1 MPRALVAQELL
12 LPSSLSA
19 QARCSSLSPRTD
31 IASSTSTHKQAT
43 MGFFSS
49 RPKEWSSYRAAQAG
63 SLPAH
68 HHHHLEASAASPYA
82 SPLAAHG
89 TDAHHLRELQ
99 ALSARMQAMQGER
112 GQLRD
117 GLYLQ
122 NRAGA
127 SASPGGAP
135 VQRRASMPASPRWT
149 SSSQHTA
156 QFQQTRAGP
165 PSPFLA
171 NSNVLSAT
179 SAARR
184 AVYGQGRAAG
194 PPSPVFPA
202 AGGGSDAHLDLHNML
217 REGVHAHARARASTV
232 PSALPASP
240 RRADHSQ
247 APLSAASADANA
259 NAAGMGPGPCPF
271 DAAGHRLASPSQPPL
286 ADHGVFSAPSPAP
299 APFSSPA
306 FGISDPSQIPAHC
319 GSGPAV
325 ARSSAGLDANGF
337 PAMPQ
342 MPHPPSQAGPAP
354 NAHIHT
360 HTQASG
366 PSYAVPFDPFQ
377 NTPRDVFGGPAY
389 QFPTPFA
396 GGMRV
401 GSGSMGM
408 AGGAGQQSEHPA
420 FRAGFGVGMGLQH
433 HHGFGVGHPSMA
445 VQPGMGASGGIYPG
459 QGYQPHGQGIAMS
472 MSTASSHHPGHSLF
486 A

>member
-1 MPRALVAQELL
+1 MVRPPVQTISATQSTAEQSAD
-12 LPSSLSA
+12 PILST
-19 QARCSSLSPRTD
+19 RR
-31 IASSTSTHKQAT
+31 
-43 MGFFSS
+43 
-49 RPKEWSSYRAAQAG
+49 RSSYRAAQAG

-68 HHHHLEASAASPYA
+68 HHHYLEASAASPYA

-89 TDAHHLRELQ
+89 TDAYRLRELQ
-99 ALSARMQAMQGER
+99 ALSARMQAMQGEMA
-112 GQLRD
+112 QLRD
-117 GLYLQ
+117 GLHLQ

-127 SASPGGAP
+127 GASPGGAP
-135 VQRRASMPASPRWT
+135 VQRRASMPASPR
-149 SSSQHTA
+149 SSPTTQHTA

-184 AVYGQGRAAG
+184 AVYGQGAAAG
-194 PPSPVFPA
+194 APSPVFSA
-202 AGGGSDAHLDLHNML
+202 AGAGSDAHLDLHGVL
-217 REGVHAHARARASTV
+217 REGTHAHARARASTV
-232 PSALPASP
+232 PGALPASP
-240 RRADHSQ
+240 RRADHSH
-247 APLSAASADANA
+247 APLSAASADANANA

-271 DAAGHRLASPSQPPL
+271 DAADHRLASPSLSPL
-286 ADHGVFSAPSPAP
+286 AGHGVSSAHAPSPAP

-306 FGISDPSQIPAHC
+306 FGISDPSQIPAYH
-319 GSGPAV
+319 GSSPAV
-325 ARSSAGLDANGF
+325 ARPGAGLDANGF
-337 PAMPQ
+337 PAMPG

-354 NAHIHT
+354 NAHIHA
-360 HTQASG
+360 HTQAPG
-366 PSYAVPFDPFQ
+366 ASYAAPFDQFPS
-377 NTPRDVFGGPAY
+377 TPRDVFGGSAY

-401 GSGSMGM
+401 GSASMGM

-459 QGYQPHGQGIAMS
+459 QGYQPRGQGIAMG